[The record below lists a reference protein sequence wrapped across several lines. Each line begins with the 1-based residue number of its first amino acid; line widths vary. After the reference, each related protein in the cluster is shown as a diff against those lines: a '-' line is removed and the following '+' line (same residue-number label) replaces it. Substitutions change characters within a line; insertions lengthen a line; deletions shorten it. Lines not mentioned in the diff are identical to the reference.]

1 MVPKAIDPED
11 VELLKMIAEGTTHF
25 GPVQDEPS
33 DSPRW
38 VGQVERLR
46 RLRRQGLIR
55 MPEPEQ
61 PGDPPGYPGGVG
73 PCELTPR
80 GREIVE
86 QSTA

>member
-1 MVPKAIDPED
+1 MRPKAIDTED

-33 DSPRW
+33 DAPTW
-38 VGQVERLR
+38 VGRVERLR
-46 RLRRQGLIR
+46 RLRSQGLIR
-55 MPEPEQ
+55 MPEPDQ
-61 PGDPPGYPGGVG
+61 PGDPPGYPGSVG
-73 PCELTPR
+73 PCELTSP